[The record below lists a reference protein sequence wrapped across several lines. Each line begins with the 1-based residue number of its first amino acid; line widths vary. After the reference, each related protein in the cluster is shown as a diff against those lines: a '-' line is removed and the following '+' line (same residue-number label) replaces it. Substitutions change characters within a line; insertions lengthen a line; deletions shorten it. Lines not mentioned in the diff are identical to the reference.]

1 MNLQNIGVIGAG
13 TMGNGIA
20 QVCALAGF
28 NVTLLDIS
36 ESALQK
42 AVATVGK
49 NLDRQI
55 AKENLTPEQK
65 LAALDKIRTSTDYSS
80 LRDVQLVIEAA
91 TENLELKL
99 RVLQQIAAQVG
110 AECVIASNTSSLSI
124 TQLAASVSQ
133 PERFIGLH
141 FFNPVPVMGLIEVIR
156 GLQTSDATHALA
168 LDMATTLGKTAITAG
183 NRPGFVVN
191 RILVPMIN
199 EAILVF
205 QEGLASAEDI
215 DAGMRLGCNQP
226 IGPLALADLIGLDT
240 LLAIMK
246 RSTKAS
252 TTANTARRHCSRK
265 WSPPVTWDAKR
276 GAASMPMP
284 ERCSRFAEYRD
295 KVLELFA
302 SKGFGQVGMREL
314 ATCLGLSPG
323 SLYHHYP
330 SKQHLLLDLIEEFY
344 EELLATL
351 GRIEQKA
358 PAKRDRLNS
367 LIRAHLNLHREMPW
381 HFRLVERDSG
391 CLNEEQQARVRS
403 CASNTSAAVA
413 GDARRPL
420 ALQRIRTSWQ
430 PDTRL
435 PHCSTAHPVG

>member
-42 AVATVGK
+42 AIATVGK

-55 AKENLTPEQK
+55 AKETLTQEQK
-65 LAALDKIRTSTDYSS
+65 LAALDKIHTSTDYSN
-80 LRDVQLVIEAA
+80 LQNVQMVIEAA
-91 TENLELKL
+91 TENLDLKL
-99 RVLQQIAAQVG
+99 RVLQQIAAQVST
-110 AECVIASNTSSLSI
+110 ECVIASNTSSLSI

-240 LLAIMK
+240 VLAILEAFYDGFNDSKYRPAPLLKEM
-246 RSTKAS
+246 
-252 TTANTARRHCSRK
+252 
-265 WSPPVTWDAKR
+265 V
-276 GAASMPMP
+276 AAG
-284 ERCSRFAEYRD
+284 Y
-295 KVLELFA
+295 
-302 SKGFGQVGMREL
+302 
-314 ATCLGLSPG
+314 
-323 SLYHHYP
+323 
-330 SKQHLLLDLIEEFY
+330 
-344 EELLATL
+344 L
-351 GRIEQKA
+351 GRKTGRGFHA
-358 PAKRDRLNS
+358 YA
-367 LIRAHLNLHREMPW
+367 
-381 HFRLVERDSG
+381 
-391 CLNEEQQARVRS
+391 
-403 CASNTSAAVA
+403 
-413 GDARRPL
+413 
-420 ALQRIRTSWQ
+420 
-430 PDTRL
+430 
-435 PHCSTAHPVG
+435 